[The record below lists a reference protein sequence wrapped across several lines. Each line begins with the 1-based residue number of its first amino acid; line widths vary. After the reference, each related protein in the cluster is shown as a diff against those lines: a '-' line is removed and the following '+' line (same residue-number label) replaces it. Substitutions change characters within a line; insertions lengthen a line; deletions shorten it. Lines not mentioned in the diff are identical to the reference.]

1 MSFHAGQ
8 RYSRMIRF
16 LTIIS
21 IDIHHTTVHFFCT
34 QMTQMQAAR
43 ISQILHAKNP
53 INLCCLHLCAFE
65 NVQ

>member
-1 MSFHAGQ
+1 MRTFFKAPFCPGVV
-8 RYSRMIRF
+8 YA
-16 LTIIS
+16 
-21 IDIHHTTVHFFCT
+21 HTTGLFFCT

-53 INLCCLHLCAFE
+53 NNLCCLHLCHLCAFE